1 MPAQPTVTDVRHWAH
16 ELDAVGERLA
26 SRFARSEPRRRAV
39 EYLRGLL
46 SDAERKNGWQLAE
59 KAGDKTPYGVQHLLG
74 RADWDADKVRDDLI
88 AYAHGPLADPKG
100 VLVVDETGF
109 LKKGTK
115 SAVVQRQY
123 SGTAG
128 RIENCQVGVFLAYAA
143 PAGRTFLDREL
154 YLPRAWLEDRARCA
168 EAGIGADVEF
178 RTKPGLALAM
188 LTRALDAGVPAG
200 WVAADEVYGQNAALR
215 LALEERGL
223 PYVRAVPVNQ
233 YTIAAATGRIAQTR
247 VDGLSAALPE
257 AAWSRLS
264 AGAGAKG
271 PRVYDWVRLPIRP
284 FSAPDRYWLLIRRS
298 LTDGE
303 LAHYLCF
310 SPPHTPLADL
320 VAVAGRRWAIEESFQ
335 TAKSEVGLDHYQVRR
350 YAAWY
355 RHITLAMLAHA
366 YLTVTRAAASDPKA
380 RAQTCTAS

>member
-188 LTRALDAGVPAG
+188 LTRAPWTPGCRLAGSPPTRSTGRTPPCAWHWRNAACPTCWPCRSTSTRSPRPPGGSPRPGSTGSPPPCPRRPGAGCRPARALKDRGSMTGPGCRSARSPRPTGTGCSSGADSPKAG
-200 WVAADEVYGQNAALR
+200 WPPPCASAPRTRRWPTWSPSPAAGGR
-215 LALEERGL
+215 SRS
-223 PYVRAVPVNQ
+223 PSRPPRARSAWT
-233 YTIAAATGRIAQTR
+233 TIRSAATPPGTGTSPWRC
-247 VDGLSAALPE
+247 
-257 AAWSRLS
+257 SR
-264 AGAGAKG
+264 
-271 PRVYDWVRLPIRP
+271 
-284 FSAPDRYWLLIRRS
+284 
-298 LTDGE
+298 
-303 LAHYLCF
+303 
-310 SPPHTPLADL
+310 TP
-320 VAVAGRRWAIEESFQ
+320 
-335 TAKSEVGLDHYQVRR
+335 T
-350 YAAWY
+350 
-355 RHITLAMLAHA
+355 
-366 YLTVTRAAASDPKA
+366 
-380 RAQTCTAS
+380 